1 MCHDT
6 LASFQSVFANF
17 DTLGVSDRQVQRGG
31 CCVLSRGTLHVCIEE
46 GTWSKWLHE
55 ILSPHV
61 IGSSSLRFAKP
72 SQRGRQELHVQRHQ
86 EEQVCPEEEPIE
98 AVTVGITEKIEE
110 DDVG

>member
-1 MCHDT
+1 M
-6 LASFQSVFANF
+6 
-17 DTLGVSDRQVQRGG
+17 
-31 CCVLSRGTLHVCIEE
+31 LHVCIEE
-46 GTWSKWLHE
+46 GTWSEWLRE

-61 IGSSSLRFAKP
+61 IGSSRLRFAKP